1 MALALENEML
11 LGVDKGEIGAVYK
24 VSSSD
29 SPLADEFRAKPIGHH
44 SPALQK
50 VLNVFRGE
58 PMQDKYVL
66 ICRKPHEEW
75 VLGQLTGQRGQP
87 IRLLEDQVFRS
98 IDDAE
103 RHVFKLRWKKH
114 TGQELAD

>member
-1 MALALENEML
+1 MFRRTFRSHVSLLRLAIALENEML

-44 SPALQK
+44 SPALQT
-50 VLNVFRGE
+50 
-58 PMQDKYVL
+58 
-66 ICRKPHEEW
+66 
-75 VLGQLTGQRGQP
+75 VLGQLTGQRGEP